1 MKKAL
6 IFISILLFSAN
17 IFAQS
22 WPSSSATRPTFGG
35 FGIATEDESSSIFGS
50 ESSTESFAGDY
61 ITTPQTK
68 GFGGNGNTNTNP
80 GNPNPAPE
88 DVPIVESILGLLGL
102 GGAYAWRLFS
112 KNRRKED

>member
-6 IFISILLFSAN
+6 VFISILLFSAN
-17 IFAQS
+17 IFSQS
-22 WPSSSATRPTFGG
+22 WPSSSATRPTFSG
-35 FGIATEDESSSIFGS
+35 FGVTTEDESSSIFGN

-61 ITTPQTK
+61 VTTPQTK
-68 GFGGNGNTNTNP
+68 GFGGDPNP
-80 GNPNPAPE
+80 GNPNPNPDPE

-102 GGAYAWRLFS
+102 GSAYAWRLFS

>member
-1 MKKAL
+1 MKKTL
-6 IFISILLFSAN
+6 VLISILLFSAN

-22 WPSSSATRPTFGG
+22 WPSSSATRPTFSG
-35 FGIATEDESSSIFGS
+35 FGVTTEEENSSIFGT

-61 ITTPQTK
+61 VTTPQTK
-68 GFGGNGNTNTNP
+68 AFGDQKNP
-80 GNPNPAPE
+80 GNPNE
-88 DVPIVESILGLLGL
+88 VPIIESILGLLGL

>member
-6 IFISILLFSAN
+6 VFISILLISAN

-22 WPSSSATRPTFGG
+22 WPSSSATRPTFSG
-35 FGIATEDESSSIFGS
+35 FGVTTEEENSSIFGT

-61 ITTPQTK
+61 VTTPQTK
-68 GFGGNGNTNTNP
+68 SNLDFGDQENP
-80 GNPNPAPE
+80 GNPNE
-88 DVPIVESILGLLGL
+88 VPIIESILGLLGL